1 MCVCVYVCVGGW
13 MWVCVGVDVGGVCVG
28 MYLCVYVCGWADVGV
43 CGCGCGWCVC
53 AHVYV

>member
-1 MCVCVYVCVGGW
+1 